1 MKHFLFCSLVLV
13 FTIEGVCGEVN
24 DPNDAESLVRS
35 KWDVVIKVLKNEQM
49 DEKSKAEEIAK
60 IASPIFDF
68 QLIAKLSLGR
78 KHWPKLTEPQRERFT
93 KLLIEH
99 LKSSYSEKVAMYT
112 DEEVVFKEAVQK
124 KKDTI
129 EIPIEM
135 ISKEKKLEIVHKLRK
150 VDKHWKIY
158 DVEIEGV
165 SMLLTYR
172 SQFDD
177 ILSRG
182 TVEDLLLQMENPEAE

>member
-1 MKHFLFCSLVLV
+1 MKHLLFYFLIFIFAV
-13 FTIEGVCGEVN
+13 EGVYGEI
-24 DPNDAESLVRS
+24 NDAKDAELLVRS
-35 KWDVVIKVLKNEQM
+35 KWDSVIKVLKNEQM
-49 DEKSKAEEIAK
+49 DEQAKAEEIAK

-68 QLIAKLSLGR
+68 PLIAKLSLGR
-78 KHWPKLTEPQRERFT
+78 KHWPKLTEPQREKFT

-99 LKSSYSEKVAMYT
+99 LKRSYSEKIAMYT

-124 KKDTI
+124 KKNTV

-135 ISKEKKLEIVHKLRK
+135 ISKEKKLAIVHKLRK

-182 TVEDLLLQMENPEAE
+182 TVEDLLLQLENPQAE

>member
-1 MKHFLFCSLVLV
+1 
-13 FTIEGVCGEVN
+13 
-24 DPNDAESLVRS
+24 
-35 KWDVVIKVLKNEQM
+35 
-49 DEKSKAEEIAK
+49 
-60 IASPIFDF
+60 
-68 QLIAKLSLGR
+68 LGR
-78 KHWPKLTEPQRERFT
+78 KHWPKLTEPQREKFT

-99 LKSSYSEKVAMYT
+99 LKRSYSEKIAMYT

-124 KKDTI
+124 KKNTV

-135 ISKEKKLEIVHKLRK
+135 ISKEKKLAIVHKLRK

-182 TVEDLLLQMENPEAE
+182 TVEDLLLQLENPQAE

>member
-1 MKHFLFCSLVLV
+1 LIFIFAV
-13 FTIEGVCGEVN
+13 EGVYGEI
-24 DPNDAESLVRS
+24 NDAKDAELLVRS
-35 KWDVVIKVLKNEQM
+35 KWDSVIKVLKNEQM
-49 DEKSKAEEIAK
+49 DEQAKAEEIAK

-68 QLIAKLSLGR
+68 PLIAKLSLGR
-78 KHWPKLTEPQRERFT
+78 KHWPKLTESQREKFT

-99 LKSSYSEKVAMYT
+99 LKRSYSEKIAMYT

-124 KKDTI
+124 KKNTV

-135 ISKEKKLEIVHKLRK
+135 ISKEKKLAIVHKLRK

-182 TVEDLLLQMENPEAE
+182 TVEDLLLQLENPQAE